1 MVPDLF
7 GQPEDLTI
15 YNDLLNEIQN
25 SGVDQEKL
33 WQLWHNDSHLIGKSK
48 YKYRFCLQNF
58 SILVKSRLIFF
69 EKYVFFMQNY
79 NLTIWSYFGV
89 WNNYK

>member
-33 WQLWHNDSHLIGKSK
+33 WQLWHNDSHLIGKWQWV
-48 YKYRFCLQNF
+48 FLQNF
-58 SILVKSRLIFF
+58 FTLVKDKAYKFKEQSG
-69 EKYVFFMQNY
+69 
-79 NLTIWSYFGV
+79 LTLV
-89 WNNYK
+89 VLNNYK